1 MVDPLLYDR
10 DTDTNVTAS
19 RLLDDDHNFVGVS
32 SFGDE
37 IPDYC
42 DVCGFAVG
50 WYEVPD
56 AADGEAP
63 DALGHATAFSVE
75 TITSAIAMK
84 HGATAEG
91 PEADQ

>member
-1 MVDPLLYDR
+1 MADPILYDR

-19 RLLDDDHNFVGVS
+19 RLLDNHHDFVGVS

-37 IPDYC
+37 IPDHC

-56 AADGEAP
+56 ADPGEAP
-63 DALGHATAFSVE
+63 DALGHATAVSVDE
-75 TITSAIAMK
+75 VMRWVMPPD
-84 HGATAEG
+84 GL
-91 PEADQ
+91 